1 MTVRVEPRV
10 SIVTP
15 MYNVAEH
22 IEQCIES
29 VLAQTY
35 RNWDYTI
42 VDNCSTDGSLEIARR
57 FAATDSRIR
66 IEQNEAFLPAICNHN
81 MAVRQI
87 APTSKYCKVVFGD
100 DWIYP
105 ECLEKMV
112 AVAEAH
118 PTIGLV
124 GAYCLKGRDVVC
136 TGLEPTEEVFE
147 GHWICREHLLR
158 GVHVFGS
165 ANTVLYRADLVRGRD
180 PFFNEANIHADT
192 EVCFDVLRTSDFGF
206 VHQVLSFTRERAGS
220 LNTVSNERHS
230 YFSGTLRILAS
241 RGREYLTSAE
251 LRMLQRSCLRE
262 YYRFLGRSLVAH
274 RGSDF
279 WAFHKRQ
286 LLELRVGWSRHR
298 LVRGALETAVRAILS
313 PKGTITKRLKIRM
326 AAQMPGR
333 GGRFGSGTGGR
344 RESLGT
350 IRRGDRTEGPCR

>member
-1 MTVRVEPRV
+1 MAVHAEPKV

-22 IEQCIES
+22 IGQCIES

-35 RNWDYTI
+35 RNWEYTI
-42 VDNCSTDGSLEIARR
+42 LDNCSTDGSLEIARQ
-57 FAATDSRIR
+57 FAEKDSRIR
-66 IEQNEAFLPAICNHN
+66 VKQNGEFLTAICNHN
-81 MAVRQI
+81 MAMRHV

-105 ECLEKMV
+105 ECLKKMV

-118 PTIGLV
+118 SSIGLV
-124 GAYCLKGRDVVC
+124 SSYCLRGRQVVC
-136 TGLEPTEEVFE
+136 TGLEPTEEVFD

-158 GVHVFGS
+158 GLHLFGS
-165 ANTVLYRADLVRGRD
+165 ANTVLYRADLVRSKD

-192 EVCFDVLRTSDFGF
+192 EVCFDVLRASDFGF

-241 RGREYLTSAE
+241 RGREYLSPSE
-251 LRMLQRSCLRE
+251 LRGLQRSCLSE
-262 YYRFLGRSLVAH
+262 YYRFLGRSLVAR

-279 WAFHKRQ
+279 WEFHKRQ
-286 LLELRVGWSRHR
+286 LMELDFGWSWRR
-298 LVRGALETAVRAILS
+298 VVQGMLETAVSTVLRPGA
-313 PKGTITKRLKIRM
+313 TIAKCLKSRM
-326 AAQMPGR
+326 AVR
-333 GGRFGSGTGGR
+333 IGGRDWFGSGTSGR
-344 RESLGT
+344 AECMGT
-350 IRRGDRTEGPCR
+350 ILPRGRAGGPCR